1 MQQYFINTNFEKN
14 AKIELNKE
22 QAHHVAHVM
31 RMKEGTRIRLANLIG
46 QLFYASIGY
55 EDGGK
60 KVFAQV
66 LEEIVD
72 NTKTRVKITLLQGMI
87 KGEKWDYLL
96 QKSAELGV
104 SQIVPFVSS
113 RSVVKSKEEKI
124 DKKMIRWN
132 KILQEACEQCKRSTL
147 VDLKEPVSFE
157 ELITYRSELNIIA
170 YEDADTLSESLSRVL
185 CAHHNITSVS
195 IVVGCEGGFSK
206 EEVAYLQGEGFLSVS
221 LGARILR
228 AETAALALTNSI
240 VFYYDMMEEER

>member
-170 YEDADTLSESLSRVL
+170 YEDADTLSESLSRIL
-185 CAHHNITSVS
+185 CTHRNITSVS